1 MAFGL
6 EKLTN
11 YWSTVLNESNAA
23 PFDSEELRFPK
34 VHQNSKFFGP
44 IENLIHNK
52 NFKNFILLTI
62 IINAIALGLDT
73 SGNIMAKYGN
83 IIRPIDQICSII
95 FIIEITLKL
104 LIWRFNF
111 FSSSWNILDFFV
123 VFIGIT
129 PSGRSFST
137 LRALRVL
144 RVFRFFSTLP
154 RIRRVI
160 TALFEAIPSMNS
172 IFFILAII
180 FYTSAV
186 ITTSLFGE
194 SFPEWFGTL
203 AHSLFSLFQ
212 IMTLEGW
219 PEIARPVIKEYPYSW
234 MFFLPFIVSTAF
246 IVINLFI
253 AILVSAIQS
262 EHDAEMESGLENNL
276 KSAHED
282 ELQTRELIQ
291 ELRTEIVALKQL
303 IQNKI

>member
-1 MAFGL
+1 MSLGFQ
-6 EKLTN
+6 KFTD
-11 YWSTVLNESNAA
+11 YWSGSNSSDS
-23 PFDSEELRFPK
+23 PFDSEERRFPK
-34 VHQNSKFFGP
+34 VHQKSKLFGP
-44 IENLIHNK
+44 IENLIHNQG
-52 NFKNFILLTI
+52 FKNLVLLTI
-62 IINAIALGLDT
+62 IINAIALGLET
-73 SGNIMAKYGN
+73 SPSIMAKYGH
-83 IIRPIDQICSII
+83 IIEPIDQICSVI
-95 FIIEITLKL
+95 FVIEISLKL
-104 LIWRFNF
+104 LIWRLNF
-111 FSSSWNILDFFV
+111 FSSCWNILDFIV

-194 SFPEWFGTL
+194 KFPEWFGTL
-203 AHSLFSLFQ
+203 GLSLFSLFQ

-219 PEIARPVIKEYPYSW
+219 AEMARPIMVDYPYAW
-234 MFFLPFIVSTAF
+234 VFFLPFIISTAF

-262 EHDAEMESGLENNL
+262 EHDAEMEDGLKNNL
-276 KSAHED
+276 ESAHLD
-282 ELQTRELIQ
+282 ELKTRESIE
-291 ELRTEIVALKQL
+291 ELRQEIRELKQL
-303 IQNKI
+303 VQDKFK